1 MPRQGYPAPLVITPL
16 TENHT
21 HTIIGLH
28 GMGRNAERF
37 GHELL
42 ASANLQSRLPAVK
55 FVFPTA
61 SKRRSTMLKRVPIN
75 QWFDI
80 YSLDDPGQRADLQ
93 INGLSET
100 TAFLRALITKE
111 ASLLGE
117 RGYGK
122 VVLWGLSQGCAA
134 GIFAVLGGWP
144 GATESKSIGAFI
156 GMSGWLPFEHEL
168 KEILRCDGSPTSP
181 ADDNHESSS
190 DEDDDDSTSDEDS
203 EGGNFS
209 DTEDDPFQQS
219 TASDDEV
226 DIFQM
231 EEEPELTLPVQA
243 VDYIRDIL
251 DLPALSTS
259 ENQQVAANLPQMNIP
274 IFLGHG
280 TEDKKVS
287 VHLGEKMSEVLSTG
301 LGINVTWRPYEGL
314 GHWYRVQDEIEDIL
328 KFLASRIQIP
338 LVPEDTSV
346 PLTPLLSQL
355 SPPFFK
361 IT

>member
-28 GMGRNAERF
+28 GMGSNAEKF

-42 ASANLQSRLPAVK
+42 ASANLQSRLPTVK

-80 YSLDDPGQRADLQ
+80 YSLDDPGQRAELQ
-93 INGLSET
+93 INGLCET

-117 RGYGK
+117 GGYGK

-144 GATESKSIGAFI
+144 DATESKSVGAFV
-156 GMSGWLPFEHEL
+156 GMSGWLPFEQEL
-168 KEILRCDGSPTSP
+168 KEILRCDGGPSSP
-181 ADDNHESSS
+181 DDENHESSS
-190 DEDDDDSTSDEDS
+190 DEEDDPTSDDDS

-209 DTEDDPFQQS
+209 DTEEDPFQQS
-219 TASDDEV
+219 TTSDDEV
-226 DIFQM
+226 DIFHRG
-231 EEEPELTLPVQA
+231 EEPEVPLPVQA

-259 ENQQVAANLPQMNIP
+259 EDQQVAANLPQLNIP
-274 IFLGHG
+274 IFLGDG
-280 TEDKKVS
+280 TEDEKIS

-301 LGINVTWRPYEGL
+301 LGMNVTWRPYEGL
-314 GHWYRVQDEIEDIL
+314 GHWYRVQDEIEDIF
-328 KFLASRIQIP
+328 KFLASRVQIP
-338 LVPEDTSV
+338 LAPEDTSV
-346 PLTPLLSQL
+346 PLNSL
-355 SPPFFK
+355 
-361 IT
+361 